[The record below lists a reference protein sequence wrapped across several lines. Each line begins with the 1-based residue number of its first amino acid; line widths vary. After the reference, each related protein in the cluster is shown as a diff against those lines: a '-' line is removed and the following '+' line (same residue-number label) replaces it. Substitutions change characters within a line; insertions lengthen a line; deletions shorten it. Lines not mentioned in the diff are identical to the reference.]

1 MGLCLF
7 FLHLTI
13 LLSVNEFAP
22 LCSPLLLADDIIAV
36 NCGSSGNST
45 ALDGRQWAGDVAS
58 RYIILQGSRGRRNLV
73 SSSPVG
79 KHLIPPPHPVP
90 YMTAQISRSTF
101 TYTFHVT
108 PGQKFIRLHFYPTE
122 YPGFERSKA
131 FITVKA
137 GPYTLL
143 SNFSAAL
150 TADVLALP
158 SFAKE
163 FCVHVEDSQ
172 PLILTFS
179 PSSEEAYAFVN
190 GIEIVSIPTGLYHS
204 REGDDPGVHAVGK
217 KFRYPIFL
225 DTSFAL
231 ETVHRLNV
239 GGSTISPIDDTGM
252 FREWFEDSNY
262 FLESSALPVTTTI
275 GINYAVIPT
284 YSAPTRVYQT
294 SRSMTRDMQAK
305 ERISFTWKLPVDQ
318 GFRYLLR
325 FHFCEL
331 EYEIKEV
338 GQMEFSIFIDNQIA
352 EANADLIKWAGG
364 NGIAVY
370 RDYMVMMEGDR
381 TVGKRDMTITLS
393 PHKSHDN
400 MGNMEHSADAILKG
414 LEVFKLSN
422 PDNNLAGV
430 NMVPIAHAST
440 SHNSKPQKLVL
451 GYGIYTIANSL
462 IILLITLNVVVY
474 PLAYLGQKSGQQD
487 TLSSLPSEGPYHR
500 FSLAELQSATRN
512 FDDGLVIG
520 SGGFG
525 NVYKGLINGGTTT
538 VAIKRMKPKSKQG
551 PNEFWME
558 IDTISKF
565 RHKHLVTL
573 LGYCDE
579 CDQKILVYEYMDQGA
594 LAKHLYSKNTEENGN
609 VCHISWEKRLKICI
623 GAARGLDYLHTG
635 IQGGVKHRDVKTT
648 NILLNKDMVA
658 KVSDFGLCKM
668 VSTSHSVS
676 HVSTVVKG
684 TFGYFDP
691 HYFSTHKLT
700 KKSDVYAFGVVL
712 LEVLCGRPA
721 VDLSL
726 EEEQHSLSLWA
737 QGRIKDGKLDEI
749 IDPILRDELPV
760 PSKSLEVF
768 AEVARKCLHTRP
780 NRRPTM
786 ADVAVSL
793 EHALSEI
800 CSPSTPVQYNEN
812 IPLSKNRAEGKS
824 TKVFQMINFASS
836 ARMRIPWILNL
847 AHRLDKISTP
857 GNEQINTSA
866 TAGTQPYRNGQGL
879 PTPNLRIFSFPELEK
894 ATKNFS
900 WDMFLGHGFF
910 GTVYKGWLTEGVPL
924 KNSSKSAVAIRKLS
938 CQYIQDCLQLY
949 SPKAFCLLLIIQSL
963 QREIDILGKIS
974 HPNIVKLLG
983 YCREDKEQLLV
994 YEFMENCS
1002 LDKHLFGRGLSS
1014 QLLPWEKRLK
1024 ILIGAAKGLAFL
1036 HSSQKRIIHR
1046 NFKSSAILLD
1056 SSYNA
1061 KISAFCLSRV
1071 GPSTTETHVSTRIV
1085 EYNIHHLAP
1094 EYVAR
1099 GHLSVATDVY
1109 AVGVVILEMLTGLPV
1124 ELRRLEE
1131 KQNLNDWVRPYLFGR
1146 RELDSIMDSRLEGKY
1161 PAEDVLQILQLI
1173 LKCLESQP
1181 EKRPSIKQVVE
1192 TLESLEK
1199 V

>member
-1 MGLCLF
+1 MIKGSTLIIPNKMGLYLF

-13 LLSVNEFAP
+13 LVAVTEFAA
-22 LCSPLLLADDIIAV
+22 LCYPIQLADDIFAV
-36 NCGSSGNST
+36 DCGSSGNST
-45 ALDGRQWAGDVAS
+45 ALDGRQWTGDVAS
-58 RYIILQGSRGRRNLV
+58 RYIILQGSRGRRKLV

-79 KHLIPPPHPVP
+79 KHLIPPPPHPVP

-122 YPGFERSKA
+122 YPGFKRSQA
-131 FITVKA
+131 FFTVKA

-150 TADVLALP
+150 TADVLSLP

-163 FCVHVEDSQ
+163 FCVQVEDSQ
-172 PLILTFS
+172 PLILIFS

-204 REGDDPGVHAVGK
+204 REGDDPGVLVVGK

-225 DTSFAL
+225 DTSVAL

-239 GGSTISPIDDTGM
+239 GGSKILPIEDTGM

-262 FLESSALPVTTTI
+262 FLESRAMPVTTTI

-294 SRSMTRDMQAK
+294 SRSMTRDMQPK
-305 ERISFTWKLPVDQ
+305 ERISFTWKVPVDQ

-331 EYEIKEV
+331 EYEIKDV

-370 RDYMVMMEGDR
+370 RDYMVMMEEDR
-381 TVGKRDMTITLS
+381 TAGKRDMTITLS

-400 MGNMEHSADAILKG
+400 MGNMEHSGDAILKG

-422 PDNNLAGV
+422 PDKNLAGV
-430 NMVPIAHAST
+430 NTVPIAHALT
-440 SHNSKPQKLVL
+440 SHNSKPQKVVL

-474 PLAYLGQKSGQQD
+474 PLAYLGQESGQED
-487 TLSSLPSEGPYHR
+487 ILSSLPSEGPYRR
-500 FSLAELQSATRN
+500 FSLPELQSATRN

-538 VAIKRMKPKSKQG
+538 IAIKRMKPMSKQG
-551 PNEFWME
+551 PNEFQME
-558 IDTISKF
+558 IETISKF
-565 RHKHLVTL
+565 RHKHLVIL

-579 CDQKILVYEYMDQGA
+579 CNEKILVYEHMEQGA
-594 LAKHLYSKNTEENGN
+594 LANHLYKKNAKDNGN
-609 VCHISWEKRLKICI
+609 VCHMPWEQRLKICI

-635 IQGGVKHRDVKTT
+635 IQGGVIHRDVKTA

-668 VSTSHSVS
+668 GATSHSVS
-676 HVSTVVKG
+676 HVSTTVKG

-691 HYFSTHKLT
+691 HYFLTRKLT

-726 EEEQHSLSLWA
+726 EEEQHSLTLWA
-737 QGRIKDGKLDEI
+737 QGCLKDGKLDEV
-749 IDPILRDELPV
+749 IDPILTDQLPI
-760 PSKSLEVF
+760 PLKSLEVF
-768 AEVARKCLHTRP
+768 AEVARKCLHIHP

-786 ADVAVSL
+786 ADVVVSL
-793 EHALSEI
+793 ERALAYLQDDRCKDSSTKQVNEDVVP
-800 CSPSTPVQYNEN
+800 SPSTAVRYTEN
-812 IPLSKNRAEGKS
+812 IPLSKKRAQGKL
-824 TKVFQMINFASS
+824 TKVF
-836 ARMRIPWILNL
+836 
-847 AHRLDKISTP
+847 HKISTALLP
-857 GNEQINTSA
+857 RTVDFGWKNRGQLRHKTTFWHHTGSCWTDKTTISAGNRQSMSTISGSE
-866 TAGTQPYRNGQGL
+866 PYPDGQVL
-879 PTPNLRIFSFPELEK
+879 CIPNIRAFSFSELRK
-894 ATKNFS
+894 ATGNFTL
-900 WDMFLGHGFF
+900 DGLLGEGAF
-910 GTVYKGWLTEGVPL
+910 GKVYKGWIAEKTPL
-924 KNSSKSAVAIRKLS
+924 QNGSSSLIAVKALDSHGPQGFKEWQCEINILS
-938 CQYIQDCLQLY
+938 RQ
-949 SPKAFCLLLIIQSL
+949 
-963 QREIDILGKIS
+963 S

-983 YCREDKEQLLV
+983 YCCEDKKLLLV
-994 YEFMENCS
+994 YEFMQNGSLENY
-1002 LDKHLFGRGLSS
+1002 LFGRWPGC
-1014 QLLPWEKRLK
+1014 QLPLWEIRLN
-1024 ILIGAAKGLAFL
+1024 ILRGAARGLAFL
-1036 HSSQKRIIHR
+1036 HSLEPQIIHR
-1046 NFKSSAILLD
+1046 DLKSSNILFDAPGECRMLRERKGEEEEQRKNWRLHIYVCVCVGAFLVILYMLNS
-1056 SSYNA
+1056 SSY
-1061 KISAFCLSRV
+1061 F
-1071 GPSTTETHVSTRIV
+1071 
-1085 EYNIHHLAP
+1085 
-1094 EYVAR
+1094 
-1099 GHLSVATDVY
+1099 
-1109 AVGVVILEMLTGLPV
+1109 
-1124 ELRRLEE
+1124 LR
-1131 KQNLNDWVRPYLFGR
+1131 
-1146 RELDSIMDSRLEGKY
+1146 
-1161 PAEDVLQILQLI
+1161 QLY
-1173 LKCLESQP
+1173 
-1181 EKRPSIKQVVE
+1181 
-1192 TLESLEK
+1192 
-1199 V
+1199 

>member
-1 MGLCLF
+1 MGLYLF

-13 LLSVNEFAP
+13 LLAVREFAA
-22 LCSPLLLADDIIAV
+22 LCYPLLLADDIFAL

-45 ALDGRQWAGDVAS
+45 ALDGRQWTGDVAS
-58 RYIILQGSRGRRNLV
+58 RYIILQGSRGRRELV
-73 SSSPVG
+73 SSTPIG

-131 FITVKA
+131 FFTVKA

-143 SNFSAAL
+143 RNFSAAL

-163 FCVHVEDSQ
+163 FCVHVDDSQ

-179 PSSEEAYAFVN
+179 PSSEETYAFIN

-204 REGDDPGVHAVGK
+204 REGDDPGVHVVGK
-217 KFRYPIFL
+217 KFRYPNPIFL

-239 GGSTISPIDDTGM
+239 GGSSILPIEDIGM

-262 FLESSALPVTTTI
+262 FLESRAMPVTTTI
-275 GINYAVIPT
+275 RINYAVIPT

-294 SRSMTRDMQAK
+294 SRSMTRDVQAK
-305 ERISFTWKLPVDQ
+305 ECISFTWKLPVDQ

-381 TVGKRDMTITLS
+381 AEGKRDMTITLS
-393 PHKSHDN
+393 PHKSHDDK
-400 MGNMEHSADAILKG
+400 GNMEHSSDAILKG

-430 NMVPIAHAST
+430 NMVPIAHALT
-440 SHNSKPQKLVL
+440 SHNSKPQKVVL

-462 IILLITLNVVVY
+462 ISLLIILNVVVY
-474 PLAYLGQKSGQQD
+474 PLAYLGKKSGQED
-487 TLSSLPSEGPYHR
+487 TLSSLPSEGPYR
-500 FSLAELQSATRN
+500 PFSLAELQSATRN

-558 IDTISKF
+558 IETISKF
-565 RHKHLVTL
+565 RHKHLVSL

-579 CDQKILVYEYMDQGA
+579 CDEKILVYEHMEQGTVA
-594 LAKHLYSKNTEENGN
+594 NHLYKKNTKDNGN
-609 VCHISWEKRLKICI
+609 VCHMPWEQRLKICI

-635 IQGGVKHRDVKTT
+635 IQGGVIHRDVKTA

-668 VSTSHSVS
+668 GTTSHSVS

-691 HYFSTHKLT
+691 HYFSTRNLT

-726 EEEQHSLSLWA
+726 EEEQHSLSFWA
-737 QGRIKDGKLDEI
+737 QGCIKDGKLDAI
-749 IDPILRDELPV
+749 IDPILRDQLPIL
-760 PSKSLEVF
+760 SKSLDVF
-768 AEVARKCLHTRP
+768 AEVARKCLHMRP
-780 NRRPTM
+780 NGRPTM
-786 ADVAVSL
+786 ADVVVSL
-793 EHALSEI
+793 ERALAYLQDDQCKDLSMTRDNEDVVNVDAADEDKENVLNLGGAEEKKNDEIIQLDDDALSAEVP
-800 CSPSTPVQYNEN
+800 SPSTAAQYTEK
-812 IPLSKNRAEGKS
+812 IPLSKKRAQGKF
-824 TKVFQMINFASS
+824 TKVF
-836 ARMRIPWILNL
+836 
-847 AHRLDKISTP
+847 HKISTALLP
-857 GNEQINTSA
+857 RTVDFGWTDKTTI
-866 TAGTQPYRNGQGL
+866 RNIR
-879 PTPNLRIFSFPELEK
+879 TFSFSELRK
-894 ATKNFS
+894 ATRNFRR
-900 WDMFLGHGFF
+900 DLLLGPGGF
-910 GTVYKGWLTEGVPL
+910 GRVYKGWLAEKT
-924 KNSSKSAVAIRKLS
+924 
-938 CQYIQDCLQLY
+938 
-949 SPKAFCLLLIIQSL
+949 SL
-963 QREIDILGKIS
+963 QNGSSLVIAVKEWDSNSHQCFKEWQCEINFLSFLS
-974 HPNIVKLLG
+974 HPNVVKLLG
-983 YCREDKEQLLV
+983 YCCESKRLLVV
-994 YEFMENCS
+994 YEFMRNGS
-1002 LDKHLFGRGLSS
+1002 LDKHLFGRRPGC
-1014 QLLPWEKRLK
+1014 QLLSWETRLK
-1024 ILIGAAKGLAFL
+1024 ILRGAIRGLAFL
-1036 HSSQKRIIHR
+1036 HSLEPQIIHGD
-1046 NFKSSAILLD
+1046 FKCSHILLD
-1056 SSYNA
+1056 TYKEQNGGREGEVTKS
-1061 KISAFCLSRV
+1061 FQ
-1071 GPSTTETHVSTRIV
+1071 
-1085 EYNIHHLAP
+1085 
-1094 EYVAR
+1094 
-1099 GHLSVATDVY
+1099 
-1109 AVGVVILEMLTGLPV
+1109 
-1124 ELRRLEE
+1124 EE
-1131 KQNLNDWVRPYLFGR
+1131 NGCSD
-1146 RELDSIMDSRLEGKY
+1146 
-1161 PAEDVLQILQLI
+1161 
-1173 LKCLESQP
+1173 
-1181 EKRPSIKQVVE
+1181 
-1192 TLESLEK
+1192 
-1199 V
+1199 

>member
-1 MGLCLF
+1 MNSSRNNVLCMMPNRSNESGHQSINWANLIHAWPPLIYYRHPLSSPLFDDQRMGLCLF

-13 LLSVNEFAP
+13 LLSVSEFAA
-22 LCSPLLLADDIIAV
+22 LCFPLLLADDIIAV

-45 ALDGRQWAGDVAS
+45 ALDGRQWTGDVAS
-58 RYIILQGSRGRRNLV
+58 RYIILQRSRGRRKLV

-79 KHLIPPPHPVP
+79 KHLIPPPPPPPVP

-101 TYTFHVT
+101 TYTFHFT
-108 PGQKFIRLHFYPTE
+108 SGQKFIRLHFYPTE

-131 FITVKA
+131 FFTVKA

-239 GGSTISPIDDTGM
+239 GGSSILPIEDIGL

-262 FLESSALPVTTTI
+262 FLESRAMPVTTTI
-275 GINYAVIPT
+275 RINYSVIPT

-294 SRSMTRDMQAK
+294 SRSMTRDVQAK

-338 GQMEFSIFIDNQIA
+338 GQMEFSIFIDNQIV

-381 TVGKRDMTITLS
+381 TEGKRDMTITLS
-393 PHKSHDN
+393 PHKSHDDK
-400 MGNMEHSADAILKG
+400 GNMEHSTDAILKG

-430 NMVPIAHAST
+430 NLVPIAQVLT
-440 SHNSKPQKLVL
+440 SHNSNPQKLVL

-474 PLAYLGQKSGQQD
+474 PLAYLGKKSGQED
-487 TLSSLPSEGPYHR
+487 ILSSSPSEGPYCR
-500 FSLAELQSATRN
+500 FSLAQLQLATRN

-551 PNEFWME
+551 QNEFLME
-558 IDTISKF
+558 IETISKF
-565 RHKHLVTL
+565 RHQHLVSL

-579 CDQKILVYEYMDQGA
+579 FNEKILVYEHMEQGT
-594 LAKHLYSKNTEENGN
+594 LAKHLYKKNTKDNGN
-609 VCHISWEKRLKICI
+609 VCHMPWEQRLKICI

-635 IQGGVKHRDVKTT
+635 IQGGVIHRDVKTV

-668 VSTSHSVS
+668 GATSQSVS
-676 HVSTVVKG
+676 HVSTAVKG

-691 HYFSTHKLT
+691 HYFLTRKLT

-726 EEEQHSLSLWA
+726 EEEQQSLSFWA
-737 QGRIKDGKLDEI
+737 QGCLKDGKLDEI
-749 IDPILRDELPV
+749 IDPILRDQLLIL
-760 PSKSLEVF
+760 SKSLDVF
-768 AEVARKCLHTRP
+768 AEVARKCLHRRP
-780 NRRPTM
+780 NGRPTM
-786 ADVAVSL
+786 ADVVVSL
-793 EHALSEI
+793 ERALACLQDDRCKDSSTTQDNEDVVNVDAADEDKENVLNLGGAEEKKNDEIIQLDDDALSAEVP
-800 CSPSTPVQYNEN
+800 SPSTAVQYTEK
-812 IPLSKNRAEGKS
+812 IPLSKKRALGML
-824 TKVFQMINFASS
+824 TKVF
-836 ARMRIPWILNL
+836 
-847 AHRLDKISTP
+847 HKISTALLP
-857 GNEQINTSA
+857 RTVDFGWTDKTTISNIRAFSFSELRMA
-866 TAGTQPYRNGQGL
+866 TRNFRRDSLLGQG
-879 PTPNLRIFSFPELEK
+879 
-894 ATKNFS
+894 
-900 WDMFLGHGFF
+900 GF
-910 GTVYKGWLTEGVPL
+910 GKVYKGWLAEKT
-924 KNSSKSAVAIRKLS
+924 
-938 CQYIQDCLQLY
+938 
-949 SPKAFCLLLIIQSL
+949 SL
-963 QREIDILGKIS
+963 QNGFKEDVIAVKEWDSNNHGGFKEWQCEINILSRLS
-974 HPNIVKLLG
+974 HPNVVKLLG
-983 YCREDKEQLLV
+983 FCCEGKRLFLV
-994 YEFMENCS
+994 YEFMQKGS
-1002 LDKHLFGRGLSS
+1002 LDNHLFGRGAGC
-1014 QLLPWEKRLK
+1014 QLLSWEIRLK
-1024 ILIGAAKGLAFL
+1024 ILIGAVRGLAYL
-1036 HSSQKRIIHR
+1036 HSSEPPIIHR
-1046 NFKSSAILLD
+1046 DFKGSNILLD
-1056 SSYNA
+1056 AN
-1061 KISAFCLSRV
+1061 
-1071 GPSTTETHVSTRIV
+1071 
-1085 EYNIHHLAP
+1085 
-1094 EYVAR
+1094 
-1099 GHLSVATDVY
+1099 
-1109 AVGVVILEMLTGLPV
+1109 
-1124 ELRRLEE
+1124 
-1131 KQNLNDWVRPYLFGR
+1131 
-1146 RELDSIMDSRLEGKY
+1146 EG
-1161 PAEDVLQILQLI
+1161 LI
-1173 LKCLESQP
+1173 LA
-1181 EKRPSIKQVVE
+1181 
-1192 TLESLEK
+1192 
-1199 V
+1199 